1 VTGEPPLS
9 TGAVKEIV
17 ASVFPT
23 ATVMPVGAFGTV
35 DGIAASEARD
45 SPDVPIPLV
54 AVTLNVYGEPFV
66 SPVISQSRSGAI
78 VTQLPDTILF
88 EEYAVTV
95 YPVIAEPLLLMGTS
109 QDTVAEASDATAVT
123 FIGTDGAAMIAAS
136 EEAVDGE
143 EVPAMLVA
151 VTLNV

>member
-1 VTGEPPLS
+1 
-9 TGAVKEIV
+9 
-17 ASVFPT
+17 
-23 ATVMPVGAFGTV
+23 
-35 DGIAASEARD
+35 
-45 SPDVPIPLV
+45 
-54 AVTLNVYGEPFV
+54 VTLNVYGEPFV